1 MVMATNQGMFTN
13 QSSAPSSGFVYAV
26 GNRTFNTAEEAKQY
40 LARNPGA
47 GTISRV
53 PFQNVT
59 GPTTSGPFNVPTT
72 PTGQQRGGG
81 MMQNIT
87 TTAPTKQA
95 PIIVG
100 TPAPTSTTKRTAG
113 DTGPIIA
120 NPGGMLP
127 IPPATTKTPEPT
139 KQAPIIVGTPDPVKT
154 TKGTYE
160 SPPIIPQP
168 GQIPLPGPG
177 ETVEEDETRA
187 TEQFDEMGEEAPEEI
202 TTFTFVEGRE
212 RQGAQQNYLYQQMGE
227 VQQIT
232 VDELRA
238 YFNDPKKVNRLPE
251 VFGTF
256 DNYLAYM
263 TEREQLIRSGD
274 YDTGNW
280 ANADAGLTQDQQ
292 MILEG
297 EDLWQSADP
306 NDPSNPKYIKRQQ
319 RGARV
324 AAYERWINSD
334 ANQALLQKYGVAP
347 TVYSKTGD
355 KFRWN
360 GSAYVKTVD
369 EDHAGLA
376 DFVKAGMMVALSIG
390 TGGALSAAGFG
401 SVSSSV
407 LSSAITQAVS
417 TGSIDPKQLLT
428 AAATAGIG
436 EALNEVVGPALQEAM
451 PGINLSEVTGIEVVD
466 DALKAMANSAIQQGI
481 INGDVNIDQVFAA
494 GLFTTL
500 DDVVDFFFPPGAT
513 EEEAR
518 ALWDNPMMRKQAADL
533 NAKLEDQFNTNVSG
547 LIDAMDADTASY
559 FANLTADLTEQLT
572 DEGAWGVT
580 TDFDLPDTPT
590 ATQYVEESLRGTSLD
605 PATYDNLTDDAARR
619 YMEQAGF
626 TDDEIENYLS
636 LRQPPEVPSGLLEWS
651 NTGMMADPDMPFS
664 INVRPDT
671 NEYFIVD
678 PNGNYKAISEAD
690 AQALMAFEDAND
702 WEGFTNYLNQQ
713 GIGGTD
719 DVAGGGIVFGGFT
732 EDGRPILTGAD
743 TSDWL
748 TSTDSQ
754 PRFVDVEFV
763 DEPFESTVPEPEVP
777 EEVIDV
783 VEETPEVMPEVMPEP
798 EPVEPVQQPEQDQGQ
813 AGTAAPSPTP
823 TDQPESLPEDDT
835 SIIEDLFS
843 DYMEDFRQQFEMQQS
858 LSIDQVQEV
867 IANALGNVQ
876 QPENLT
882 PEQVQEIVNSAVASI
897 PQADTLSEEQVQ
909 QIVTNAINAIE
920 MPESITTEDVSEIVN
935 QAIAGMPAGTS
946 PEQVQ
951 EIVNQAISGIEIPEG
966 MTPEQVQTI
975 VDTAVSNI
983 QFPEGISA
991 EDVQGIVNQ
1000 AIASIEF
1007 PEIDTLSTNEVQ
1019 SIVDAAIGGIQFP
1032 EGVTADQVLEI
1043 IQAQLAAQPEGLSS
1057 NDVNEIVSSAI
1068 SSIQFPESV
1077 TQEEVNAL
1085 VNQVQENVETSLA
1098 QVGERVTDV
1107 ERSLQDALQSAQ
1119 AGQARALSEAEARL
1133 LSEITGVNAQTLQQL
1148 SAVEGGLQRQ
1158 LEQMGSNLGNVQ
1170 SELESSIAGV
1180 RGEVRDVEASLQ
1192 NALAAQAAGQAR
1204 QLTDAEARL
1213 LSQITG
1219 VEANTLRQLS
1229 TVEGA
1234 LNNQLNQ
1241 LGTNIAGVQNQ
1252 LEQSIAGIAA
1262 GQQAA
1267 EQERKDLQQA
1277 LIAVG
1282 GDVNRLDAQ
1291 TRQQFEAFGE
1301 DVNQLFAGVNVDIE
1315 GLRAGQISQQEAFE
1329 QYQASAATQAAEA
1342 AGERRN
1348 LQQSIINVQGD
1359 VSQLDESTR
1368 QQFQEFGGT
1377 VNQLFSD
1384 VDVDINALQAGQIS
1398 QAEAQQAFEQS
1409 VAGQFGGI
1417 EGQITELSGQ
1427 LGGLMSDVAGIG
1439 RGLEGLG
1446 EGVAGLGQGLGAGL
1460 LGLAA
1465 AQPTAQ
1471 QIASAMPRQP
1481 VKFDPFFKG
1490 LSPFQPLTPL
1500 SLSPVQEKD
1509 ALSELNKFIG
1519 RQSGMLV

>member
-13 QSSAPSSGFVYAV
+13 QSSTPSSGFVYVV

-100 TPAPTSTTKRTAG
+100 APAPTSTTKRTAG

-154 TKGTYE
+154 TKGIYE

-187 TEQFDEMGEEAPEEI
+187 TEQFDEMGEEEPEEI

-212 RQGAQQNYLYQQMGE
+212 RGGQAQNYLYGQTGE
-227 VQQIT
+227 VQQVT
-232 VDELRA
+232 VDELRD
-238 YFNDPKKVNRLPE
+238 YFESDKVNRLPE

-256 DNYLAYM
+256 ENYLAYM

-274 YDTGNW
+274 YDIGNW
-280 ANADAGLTQDQQ
+280 SEADAGFTPEQEML
-292 MILEG
+292 LAG
-297 EDLWQSADP
+297 EDLFI
-306 NDPSNPKYIKRQQ
+306 DPSDPMQDPVQLERIQRQTQ
-319 RGARV
+319 V
-324 AAYERWINSD
+324 AAYENWINSE
-334 ANQALLQKYGVAP
+334 ANQALLQKYGVSP
-347 TVYSKTGD
+347 VVYSKSGD
-355 KFRWN
+355 KFAWN

-369 EDHAGLA
+369 EKHAGVG
-376 DFVKAGMMVALSIG
+376 DFIKIGVAIAAGIAS
-390 TGGALSAAGFG
+390 GGALSGA
-401 SVSSSV
+401 
-407 LSSAITQAVS
+407 LSSALGA
-417 TGSIDPKQLLT
+417 TGSAAVGAGLGSVISQGIATGKIDLEKALI
-428 AAATAGIG
+428 AAATAGIS
-436 EALNEVVGPALQEAM
+436 NEFAEFMDDYVQGSTQARIQELRDIQAR
-451 PGINLSEVTGIEVVD
+451 V
-466 DALKAMANSAIQQGI
+466 QQGGAAYQAAQQQI
-481 INGDVNIDQVFAA
+481 ELLTGVLEASDLVNQGESIMNLVGNASQAYNQFRDIQENINDFVNQNEDAAWQTPDTTGVLGDVQVQIRDYISELEEQREESGQTGQNGAQPTEDIFAD
-494 GLFTTL
+494 T
-500 DDVVDFFFPPGAT
+500 T
-513 EEEAR
+513 EE
-518 ALWDNPMMRKQAADL
+518 
-533 NAKLEDQFNTNVSG
+533 G
-547 LIDAMDADTASY
+547 
-559 FANLTADLTEQLT
+559 
-572 DEGAWGVT
+572 
-580 TDFDLPDTPT
+580 
-590 ATQYVEESLRGTSLD
+590 
-605 PATYDNLTDDAARR
+605 
-619 YMEQAGF
+619 
-626 TDDEIENYLS
+626 
-636 LRQPPEVPSGLLEWS
+636 
-651 NTGMMADPDMPFS
+651 
-664 INVRPDT
+664 
-671 NEYFIVD
+671 
-678 PNGNYKAISEAD
+678 
-690 AQALMAFEDAND
+690 
-702 WEGFTNYLNQQ
+702 
-713 GIGGTD
+713 
-719 DVAGGGIVFGGFT
+719 
-732 EDGRPILTGAD
+732 
-743 TSDWL
+743 
-748 TSTDSQ
+748 
-754 PRFVDVEFV
+754 
-763 DEPFESTVPEPEVP
+763 
-777 EEVIDV
+777 
-783 VEETPEVMPEVMPEP
+783 
-798 EPVEPVQQPEQDQGQ
+798 
-813 AGTAAPSPTP
+813 
-823 TDQPESLPEDDT
+823 
-835 SIIEDLFS
+835 SIIEDLFN
-843 DYMEDFRQQFEMQQS
+843 DYMEEFRAEFEGQQNITIE
-858 LSIDQVQEV
+858 QVQEV
-867 IANALGNVQ
+867 VASALGGIE
-876 QPENLT
+876 QPEALT
-882 PEQVQEIVNSAVASI
+882 QEQIQQIVNDAISSI

-909 QIVTNAINAIE
+909 EIVGNAVNAIE
-920 MPESITTEDVSEIVN
+920 IPEGITTEEVSSIVN
-935 QAIAGMPAGTS
+935 EAIAGIPAGTS

-1077 TQEEVNAL
+1077 TQEEVNSL

-1158 LEQMGSNLGNVQ
+1158 LEQMGSDLNSVRNELGTSIFGVQ
-1170 SELESSIAGV
+1170 
-1180 RGEVRDVEASLQ
+1180 REVSDVERSLTLALEAASLGQ
-1192 NALAAQAAGQAR
+1192 TTALN
-1204 QLTDAEARL
+1204 DAEARL
-1213 LSQITG
+1213 LSQLTG
-1219 VEANTLRQLS
+1219 IEADILQEMATSEAGLQQQLS
-1229 TVEGA
+1229 DV
-1234 LNNQLNQ
+1234 
-1241 LGTNIAGVQNQ
+1241 GTNINQ
-1252 LEQSIAGIAA
+1252 VRVDLQSQIQTTQEQTAESLEQASN
-1262 GQQAA
+1262 
-1267 EQERKDLQQA
+1267 ERRDLQQA
-1277 LIAVG
+1277 LI
-1282 GDVNRLDAQ
+1282 
-1291 TRQQFEAFGE
+1291 
-1301 DVNQLFAGVNVDIE
+1301 
-1315 GLRAGQISQQEAFE
+1315 S
-1329 QYQASAATQAAEA
+1329 
-1342 AGERRN
+1342 
-1348 LQQSIINVQGD
+1348 VQGN
-1359 VSQLDESTR
+1359 VNQLDESTR
-1368 QQFQEFGGT
+1368 QQFEEFGGT
-1377 VNQLFSD
+1377 VNELFSD
-1384 VDVDINALQAGQIS
+1384 VNVDIEGLRQGQVS
-1398 QAEAQQAFEQS
+1398 QQEAQSDFEES
-1409 VAGQFGGI
+1409 VASQFGGI
-1417 EGQITELSGQ
+1417 TEQ
-1427 LGGLMSDVAGIG
+1427 LGELGSQVSGLMSDVTGIG
-1439 RGLEGLG
+1439 EGLE
-1446 EGVAGLGQGLGAGL
+1446 GLGQGLGEGL

-1481 VKFDPFFKG
+1481 VKFDPFLKG

>member
-87 TTAPTKQA
+87 TPAPTKQA

-160 SPPIIPQP
+160 SPPIISQP

-187 TEQFDEMGEEAPEEI
+187 TEQFDEMGEEEPKEI

-212 RQGAQQNYLYQQMGE
+212 RGGQAQNYLYGQTGE
-227 VQQIT
+227 VQQVT
-232 VDELRA
+232 VDELRD
-238 YFNDPKKVNRLPE
+238 YFESDKVNRLPE

-256 DNYLAYM
+256 ENYLAYM

-274 YDTGNW
+274 YDIGNW
-280 ANADAGLTQDQQ
+280 SEADAGFTPEQEML
-292 MILEG
+292 LAG
-297 EDLWQSADP
+297 EDLFI
-306 NDPSNPKYIKRQQ
+306 DPSDPMQDPVQLERIQRQTQ
-319 RGARV
+319 V
-324 AAYERWINSD
+324 AAYENWIKSE
-334 ANQALLQKYGVAP
+334 ANQALLQKYGVSP
-347 TVYSKTGD
+347 VVYSKSGD
-355 KFRWN
+355 KFQWN
-360 GSAYVKTVD
+360 GSGYVKTQDVK
-369 EDHAGLA
+369 GLGFG
-376 DFVKAGMMVALSIG
+376 DYFKAAVGAAFGYFLGPAIGGAL
-390 TGGALSAAGFG
+390 TGGATGAGTAAATATGTLTQG
-401 SVSSSV
+401 AVNAMV
-407 LSSAITQAVS
+407 GSAISQGIT
-417 TGSIDPKQLLT
+417 TGSIDPKQLLQS
-428 AAATAGIG
+428 AATAGFAQAFSEI
-436 EALNEVVGPALQEAM
+436 AGPAISDA
-451 PGINLSEVTGIEVVD
+451 LSELNLPTTTNIEGLDNVLSTMGET
-466 DALKAMANSAIQQGI
+466 ALRQAVFDGEIELDEVITSG
-481 INGDVNIDQVFAA
+481 VFAA
-494 GLFTTL
+494 AVEFTDWLIGEMAVDPEKEAELVNNLQGMTDEL
-500 DDVVDFFFPPGAT
+500 NQETFEAIERQFGEGALTDALNQMDADIASMLSENLSNMFAANNIQLEQTNEGIFQEVEISDPTQITQDQRGISWTPSADSPTREVAERWISDDQRPEGYEAMGVEDTYLANWTGSDATGEYYLIDTPDGYYVTDGVNVVKYRGT
-513 EEEAR
+513 
-518 ALWDNPMMRKQAADL
+518 AADL
-533 NAKLEDQFNTNVSG
+533 DNMSWLDSHFYGGGG
-547 LIDAMDADTASY
+547 LPKTSSDTR
-559 FANLTADLTEQLT
+559 L
-572 DEGAWGVT
+572 
-580 TDFDLPDTPT
+580 
-590 ATQYVEESLRGTSLD
+590 
-605 PATYDNLTDDAARR
+605 
-619 YMEQAGF
+619 
-626 TDDEIENYLS
+626 
-636 LRQPPEVPSGLLEWS
+636 
-651 NTGMMADPDMPFS
+651 
-664 INVRPDT
+664 
-671 NEYFIVD
+671 IVD
-678 PNGNYKAISEAD
+678 FIETNNTTSEWDELFESIEAPDQIPNPVDQPDILEAD
-690 AQALMAFEDAND
+690 FSVDP
-702 WEGFTNYLNQQ
+702 
-713 GIGGTD
+713 
-719 DVAGGGIVFGGFT
+719 IVI
-732 EDGRPILTGAD
+732 E
-743 TSDWL
+743 
-748 TSTDSQ
+748 
-754 PRFVDVEFV
+754 
-763 DEPFESTVPEPEVP
+763 PEPITPEPSVEVP
-777 EEVIDV
+777 EQQIPPQEDIFADTIQG
-783 VEETPEVMPEVMPEP
+783 ETGLE
-798 EPVEPVQQPEQDQGQ
+798 
-813 AGTAAPSPTP
+813 A
-823 TDQPESLPEDDT
+823 

-867 IANALGNVQ
+867 IANTLGNVQ

-946 PEQVQ
+946 PDQVQ